1 MKVRDIMTQDV
12 VTVRSSTTIAE
23 LAKLL
28 VEKDISGVPVVD
40 AAGQIRGIVSEGDL
54 MRKEIAPL
62 PPDYFCLLG
71 AIIYFHGMQEYQ
83 ESFRKFSAVTA
94 GEIMTEQV
102 VSIKEDED
110 VSQVAKIMLAR
121 QIKRLPVV
129 DENDV
134 LVGIVS
140 RRDIV
145 KMMIEKPNDSE

>member
-1 MKVRDIMTQDV
+1 
-12 VTVRSSTTIAE
+12 
-23 LAKLL
+23 
-28 VEKDISGVPVVD
+28 
-40 AAGQIRGIVSEGDL
+40 
-54 MRKEIAPL
+54 
-62 PPDYFCLLG
+62 
-71 AIIYFHGMQEYQ
+71 
-83 ESFRKFSAVTA
+83 
-94 GEIMTEQV
+94 MTEQV